1 MDIGKKEPAHIPIYL
16 FIALVL
22 FAVRHEFSQDSL
34 LFLPAVIFPG
44 AVEQVDIGNVPLC
57 FGVAGYSGAEEKD
70 DGDGK
75 NPFFLLSLLA
85 GLGTIYSQGAVGAIK
100 EYAGESLAVSL
111 MISLKVYWDYVV
123 CLIFPFQ
130 PSPRYFFNGVFLK
143 DPQFILA

>member
-1 MDIGKKEPAHIPIYL
+1 MDIGKKEPAFIPIYL

-57 FGVAGYSGAEEKD
+57 FGVAEYSGAEEKD

-75 NPFFLLSLLA
+75 NPFFFAVPSCRAGHDILA
-85 GLGTIYSQGAVGAIK
+85 GGTGSY
-100 EYAGESLAVSL
+100 
-111 MISLKVYWDYVV
+111 
-123 CLIFPFQ
+123 
-130 PSPRYFFNGVFLK
+130 
-143 DPQFILA
+143 

>member
-22 FAVRHEFSQDSL
+22 FAVRHEFSFSQDSL

-44 AVEQVDIGNVPLC
+44 AFEQVDIGNVPLC

-75 NPFFLLSLLA
+75 NPFFCCPFLPDWVRYTRRGLWELLRNMP
-85 GLGTIYSQGAVGAIK
+85 
-100 EYAGESLAVSL
+100 GEV
-111 MISLKVYWDYVV
+111 
-123 CLIFPFQ
+123 
-130 PSPRYFFNGVFLK
+130 
-143 DPQFILA
+143 